1 MKLLIFTQNNKT
13 NLYISTEENII
24 TILFELI
31 QHNISLPGLC
41 NSIDEAIKDH
51 DISYQII
58 DVEENEEPC
67 VRGAYNIPMQGSLIW
82 KN

>member
-13 NLYISTEENII
+13 NLYISTEENIT

-31 QHNISLPGLC
+31 QQNISLPSLC
-41 NSIDEAIKDH
+41 TSIDDVIKNH

-58 DVEENEEPC
+58 DIEENEEEC
-67 VRGAYNIPMQGSLIW
+67 VLAAYHIPMEGSLTW